1 MKKRVL
7 LKIAYDGTA
16 YCGFQVQPNGITVQE
31 VVNRALS
38 DLTGEDI
45 HTIGASRTD
54 AGVHAR
60 GNAAVFDT
68 EMRMDASKF
77 AGALNV
83 RLPEDIRIVGSEEVP
98 ADFHP
103 RHTDTVKTYE
113 YHILNSH
120 YPDPTR
126 RLYSLFCYYHLDSGA
141 MRQAL
146 SALTGT
152 HDFRSFQSSNETRPD
167 KNTVRTIY
175 SAELFCEDENNSEAG
190 RRGMGTESAVS
201 PTPGDDE
208 SHSDPCM
215 VTHPGI
221 LAYDNEGFHG
231 MMTIRLTG
239 NGFLYNMVRIIAGT
253 VIDIGR
259 SKIPADSMPDIIEA
273 RDRAAAG
280 QTAPAHG
287 LTLVD
292 ICFPALP

>member
-7 LKIAYDGTA
+7 LKIAYDGA
-16 YCGFQVQPNGITVQE
+16 AFCGFQVQPNGITVQE

-77 AGALNV
+77 AGALTV

-113 YHILNSH
+113 YHFLNSH

-175 SAELFCEDENNSEAG
+175 SAELFCEDESH
-190 RRGMGTESAVS
+190 VS
-201 PTPGDDE
+201 TGSGEGEKKQHANERNHFSGDSTDR
-208 SHSDPCM
+208 
-215 VTHPGI
+215 
-221 LAYDNEGFHG
+221 YHG
-231 MMTIRLTG
+231 LMTIRLTG

-259 SKIPADSMPDIIEA
+259 GKIPADSMPDIIKA
-273 RDRAAAG
+273 RNRAAAG

-292 ICFPALP
+292 IQFPAL

>member
-1 MKKRVL
+1 MKRVL

-31 VVNRALS
+31 VLNRALS

-98 ADFHP
+98 PDFHP

-126 RLYSLFCYYHLDSGA
+126 RLYSLFCYYRLDSGA
-141 MRQAL
+141 MRRAL

-152 HDFRSFQSSNETRPD
+152 HDFRSFQSSSETRPD
-167 KNTVRTIY
+167 KNTIRTIY
-175 SAELFCEDENNSEAG
+175 SAELFCEDESRAELKD
-190 RRGMGTESAVS
+190 GTMQYPADGKSVFG
-201 PTPGDDE
+201 GDPAD
-208 SHSDPCM
+208 
-215 VTHPGI
+215 
-221 LAYDNEGFHG
+221 GFHG
-231 MMTIRLTG
+231 LMTIRLTG

-259 SKIPADSMPDIIEA
+259 GKIPADSIPDIIKA
-273 RDRAAAG
+273 RDRSAAG

-287 LTLVD
+287 LTLID
-292 ICFPALP
+292 IQFPAL